1 MGAGERWR
9 ENWRTVA
16 PPGAVH
22 IDLGRARAR
31 SWRSLEHDVVPG
43 THVVVSASAPRA
55 ARRCRRFA
63 AAAGIELER
72 EFLAYPS
79 SRAPAYLVE
88 DARVAVAQ
96 FAERCLVAPPRVPFA
111 PVVDRGV
118 ALVRLLRAGW
128 LVRLLAPGRVVVGR
142 RS

>member
-1 MGAGERWR
+1 MGERWR

-16 PPGAVH
+16 PPGAVY
-22 IDLGRARAR
+22 IDLARASEP
-31 SWRSLEHDVVPG
+31 SWRCGTTLERG
-43 THVVVSASAPRA
+43 TPIVLSPSAPRA

-72 EFLAYPS
+72 EFLAFPS
-79 SRAPAYLVE
+79 AQAPAYLVE
-88 DARVAVAQ
+88 DARVRAGSRRGSWSRRRRLAVPMQ
-96 FAERCLVAPPRVPFA
+96 
-111 PVVDRGV
+111 VVDRGV
-118 ALVRLLRAGW
+118 LSCLPWW

>member
-1 MGAGERWR
+1 MASGDRWR

-16 PPGAVH
+16 PPGAVY
-22 IDLGRARAR
+22 IDLGRASEP
-31 SWRSLEHDVVPG
+31 SWRCLGHDVERG
-43 THVVVSASAPRA
+43 THIVLSASAPRA

-79 SRAPAYLVE
+79 AQAPAYLVE
-88 DARVAVAQ
+88 DVRVAVAQ

-111 PVVDRGV
+111 AVVDRGV
-118 ALVRLLRAGW
+118 ALVRLLRAWW

>member
-1 MGAGERWR
+1 MTSGDRWT

-22 IDLGRARAR
+22 IELGRTREP
-31 SWRSLEHDVVPG
+31 SWGSLRHDIAPG

-63 AAAGIELER
+63 AASGIALER

-79 SRAPAYLVE
+79 ARAPAYLVE
-88 DARVAVAQ
+88 DARVTVAQ

-111 PVVDRGV
+111 TVVDRGV
-118 ALVRLLRAGW
+118 ALVRLVRAWW
-128 LVRLLAPGRVVVGR
+128 LVRLLAPGRVVVGK